1 MLPGGGLERGLVLE
15 REVSALAGDEP
26 ACHVGGLETERAA
39 PCHRVDKG
47 DIFCGGKLDGFENHA
62 GGYCFLEGSVVHEPL
77 VPALVQLFAREVEP
91 ESASVV
97 DERYEQVL
105 RGVAGCPRRGGSGCR
120 VGRSEGDSSPFNHF
134 PQMFCYGVAVVQARV
149 LASDV
154 DVYLRFFCLVVI
166 PKHRR
171 GKGIHALLGGYA
183 CLATQGFGMTRGW
196 RYGMVQVQFPR
207 DFGGLFLEVAEVFC
221 LEVGDVHH
229 DAVRDARVCD
239 GLPGIGNFCG
249 EFHFAVASDLR
260 VVRGLRA
267 AGVAYGCLNP
277 EGIELPDERLLEPE
291 RDNRQE
297 AVRLSYNL
305 PLEPFFEC
313 AILSI

>member
-1 MLPGGGLERGLVLE
+1 M
-15 REVSALAGDEP
+15 
-26 ACHVGGLETERAA
+26 TW
-39 PCHRVDKG
+39 
-47 DIFCGGKLDGFENHA
+47 
-62 GGYCFLEGSVVHEPL
+62 
-77 VPALVQLFAREVEP
+77 
-91 ESASVV
+91 
-97 DERYEQVL
+97 
-105 RGVAGCPRRGGSGCR
+105 
-120 VGRSEGDSSPFNHF
+120 GRSEGEASPFNYF
-134 PQMFCYGVAVVQARV
+134 VQTFGYGVAVIQARV

-166 PKHRR
+166 PKPRR
-171 GKGIHALLGGYA
+171 GKGIHALLDGYT
-183 CLATQGFGMTRGW
+183 CLATQGFGMTMVGRFGMTRGW

-207 DFGGLFLEVAEVFC
+207 DFGGLFLQVAEVFC
-221 LEVGDVHH
+221 LEVGNVHH

-239 GLPGIGNFCG
+239 GLPGFGNLCG
-249 EFHFAVASDLR
+249 EFYLAVANDLR
-260 VVRGLRA
+260 AVRGLRA

-297 AVRLSYNL
+297 AVRLADDL